1 MRIRHMRKRVTFAIL
16 ALMFFAA
23 GALVGAEEK
32 IDNPIPKAFKKIK
45 EIGRSEMGGKV
56 AAYRIS
62 KAARNTASTVKK
74 AVKGEK
80 STDSK
85 PAE

>member
-1 MRIRHMRKRVTFAIL
+1 MRIRHMHKRVTFAIL

-32 IDNPIPKAFKKIK
+32 ADNASKPIPKAFEKIK
-45 EIGRSEMGGKV
+45 EIGREAGKE
-56 AAYRIS
+56 IS
-62 KAARNTASTVKK
+62 KAARNTASAVKK
-74 AVKGEK
+74 AIKGEK

>member
-1 MRIRHMRKRVTFAIL
+1 MRIRRMQRWAALAIL
-16 ALMFFAA
+16 ALMLFGL

-32 IDNPIPKAFKKIK
+32 ADNASKPIPKAFEKIK
-45 EIGRSEMGGKV
+45 EIGREAGKE
-56 AAYRIS
+56 IS
-62 KAARNTASTVKK
+62 KAARNTASAVKK

>member
-1 MRIRHMRKRVTFAIL
+1 MERSVAFAIL
-16 ALMFFAA
+16 ALMLF
-23 GALVGAEEK
+23 GLGTLVGAEEK

-45 EIGRSEMGGKV
+45 EIGREAGKE
-56 AAYRIS
+56 IS

>member
-1 MRIRHMRKRVTFAIL
+1 MRIRRMQRWAALAIL
-16 ALMFFAA
+16 ALMLF
-23 GALVGAEEK
+23 GLRALVGAEK
-32 IDNPIPKAFKKIK
+32 ADNASKPIPKAFEKIK
-45 EIGRSEMGGKV
+45 EIGREAGKE
-56 AAYRIS
+56 IS
-62 KAARNTASTVKK
+62 KAARNTASVVRK